1 MNPHQLF
8 RSAVFKNQHAKWLGD
23 VVLVRPVS
31 FAMLTAGAAICA
43 LVLVLFFV
51 FGSYTKRITVVGQI
65 VPEGGLIK
73 IHSLQRGIVMK
84 KYVTEGQTV
93 TEGQVLFVLSSER
106 RSSGAGQ
113 TQSLISE
120 KIIENQ
126 ESLKDELSKTEI
138 LQRELRSSTRRQMEA
153 LENELQK
160 IGAQISGQARRLT
173 LAEEDLER
181 TRQLLSMNYISKDQV
196 AKKQA
201 EVLEQTSRLQAL
213 ERDRMAISRELSVR
227 RDELISSPLKD
238 ANQAKQLMRAIA
250 NTDLELAENEAK
262 RSTVITAP
270 ENGKVTAV
278 AVEKGYIVE
287 PDRSMLSLVPEHAQL
302 MAELFIPSRAIGFV
316 KVGAPVLL
324 RYQAFPYQKFGHGKG
339 IVQSI
344 SASALPMGELSL
356 LGMASDVTEPMYKVT
371 VKLASSTVQAYGQP
385 QPLRPGMQLEADI
398 MQDSRR
404 IFEWVLEPLYS
415 ISAKL

>member
-23 VVLVRPVS
+23 VILVRPVS
-31 FAMLTAGAAICA
+31 FAMLTGGAAICA

-51 FGSYTKRITVVGQI
+51 FGSYTKRITVAGQI

-106 RSSGAGQ
+106 QSSGAGQ
-113 TQSLISE
+113 TQLRISE

-126 ESLKDELSKTEI
+126 ESLKDELSKTET
-138 LQRELRSSTRRQMEA
+138 LQRELRSSTRRQMDA
-153 LENELQK
+153 LESELQK

-250 NTDLELAENEAK
+250 NTDLELTENEAK

-344 SASALPMGELSL
+344 SGSALPMGELSL
-356 LGMASDVTEPMYKVT
+356 LGMASGVTEPMYKVT